1 MTTTSKDIMMLLNE
15 KCISYRDSELQRL
28 LEKLDYDDL
37 SLLHCLL
44 SDIAEIVVES
54 DELQDEYDR
63 GYDKGDDDGYDRGWQ
78 EGYDQALREAEE
90 G

>member
-1 MTTTSKDIMMLLNE
+1 MTRTIKDITILLDEN
-15 KCISYRDSELQRL
+15 CISYRDSELQRL

-44 SDIAEIVVES
+44 SDTV
-54 DELQDEYDR
+54 QDEYDR
-63 GYDKGDDDGYDRGWQ
+63 GYDEGDDDGYNRGWQ

>member
-1 MTTTSKDIMMLLNE
+1 MTTTSKDITILLNE
-15 KCISYRDSELQRL
+15 KCISYRDNELQRL

-44 SDIAEIVVES
+44 SEIVVES
-54 DELQDEYDR
+54 DELQYEYDR

>member
-1 MTTTSKDIMMLLNE
+1 MTTTNKDITNLLDE

-37 SLLHCLL
+37 SLLHYLFTEV
-44 SDIAEIVVES
+44 DGRPEAYE
-54 DELQDEYDR
+54 R
-63 GYDKGDDDGYDRGWQ
+63 GYDNGDYDGYERGWQ
-78 EGYDQALREAEE
+78 EGYDQALREEEE

>member
-1 MTTTSKDIMMLLNE
+1 MTTTIKDITILLDE

-28 LEKLDYDDL
+28 LEKLDHYDL
-37 SLLHCLL
+37 SLLYCLL
-44 SDIAEIVVES
+44 SDIAEIAVES
-54 DELQDEYDR
+54 DELQYEYDR

-78 EGYDQALREAEE
+78 EGYDQALRETE

>member
-1 MTTTSKDIMMLLNE
+1 MTTTSKDITTLLDE

-37 SLLHCLL
+37 SLLHYLL
-44 SDIAEIVVES
+44 SDTV
-54 DELQDEYDR
+54 LDEYNR
-63 GYDKGDDDGYDRGWQ
+63 GYDNGYERGWQ